1 MKHNI
6 WNHCSFTFT
15 NFFYFYLLVYN
26 LNMLL
31 ITSFILTKKYFVKF
45 LQIFLI
51 FQNTDDYLSQ
61 IDVTYL

>member
-6 WNHCSFTFT
+6 WNHCSLTFT
-15 NFFYFYLLVYN
+15 IFFYFYLLVYN